1 MYIIDF
7 LIYNRWGEK
16 IFESQDFTPNDIT
29 RCLGMETYK
38 GQEAQVDNYAFYC
51 SAKMPDGQIKIY
63 KGTVALL
70 R

>member
-29 RCLGMETYK
+29 KGWNGTYK